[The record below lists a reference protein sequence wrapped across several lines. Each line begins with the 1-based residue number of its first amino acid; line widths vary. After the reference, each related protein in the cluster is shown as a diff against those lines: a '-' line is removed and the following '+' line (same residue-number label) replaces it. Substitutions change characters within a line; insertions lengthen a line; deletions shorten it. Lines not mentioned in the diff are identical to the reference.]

1 MVKRRSGCLLGNEGK
16 RQEGLLVERETTSE
30 GVFISTDFNLSF
42 IFTSLRCFFKKK
54 QKNFPVHTTSLLPR
68 LVSSGWVFNSFSLM
82 SPSFDVTHRMHRG
95 TWEVLTSAHNSN
107 NICRQDKQQNQ
118 RRNSPSTT
126 STIPL
131 PPAAP
136 FFFFSSFLHHLYFIT
151 EPPLRRCL
159 ISSAAWSTAT
169 RWELTIDDP
178 RHLNDGACNTWLRSI
193 MNKRQSEIRWIIVLI
208 LRGAEGKISGVIW
221 SDVSFTS
228 VYI

>member
-1 MVKRRSGCLLGNEGK
+1 M
-16 RQEGLLVERETTSE
+16 
-30 GVFISTDFNLSF
+30 
-42 IFTSLRCFFKKK
+42 
-54 QKNFPVHTTSLLPR
+54 HTTSLLPR

-82 SPSFDVTHRMHRG
+82 SPSFDVTLRMHRG
-95 TWEVLTSAHNSN
+95 TWEVLTSAHTSN

-126 STIPL
+126 SNNPSL
-131 PPAAP
+131 
-136 FFFFSSFLHHLYFIT
+136 FFYSFLHHLYFIT

-159 ISSAAWSTAT
+159 ILSAAWSTAA

-178 RHLNDGACNTWLRSI
+178 RHLNHGACNTWLRSI